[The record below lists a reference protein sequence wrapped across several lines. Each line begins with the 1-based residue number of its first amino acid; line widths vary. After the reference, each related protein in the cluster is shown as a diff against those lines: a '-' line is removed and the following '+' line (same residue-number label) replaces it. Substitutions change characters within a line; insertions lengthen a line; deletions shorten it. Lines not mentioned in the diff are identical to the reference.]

1 MINIFGKLYTFLR
14 RPPSPTGE
22 SSAEG
27 LNYGDG
33 NPDSGTPD
41 NHESQGASNHGDAS
55 NKMEKE
61 SQVLPSS
68 PGSDVDRGHIG
79 SGTDLGLKSTK
90 PVLEKVMNDSTASG
104 DWEHIQD
111 SNVAIINPN
120 TEVDHNDQ
128 NIIIHSTDV
137 NDANKNNSAVDMDS
151 ATVTPRDEPSAEEP
165 QIQLSNEPD
174 KLSSNE
180 PKESFSNESVKPS
193 SNESEKFSSN
203 KPENP
208 SEGLK
213 NISNDSEMSSVK
225 DGQKLAAE
233 KDGGEKSAAEKDGGE
248 KSAAERDGEE
258 KSAAERD
265 AEEKSAQAQSGG
277 DTEAKK
283 KSPDGHRN
291 KEHDQDKKEW
301 KDKTCK
307 YFQKGLKC
315 WRKDKCKFAHIR
327 EGAPRAVS
335 SDDSPPQHQSTE
347 PKQQSTNAPVEGDYP
362 SYLEYVCAMTLHSS
376 QINPKDLL
384 YKLGYLKGV
393 DTNIVGD
400 AVIGQYKLA
409 RNRQH
414 WFWID
419 KARYFAGL
427 FFDPM
432 WIDENLPKKNQKQRG
447 QRQKKTKENKND
459 RYEVGGGLCQ
469 DFRLKENP
477 NIEKIVTTAGGDG
490 AEKAPPLPSPIGQSK
505 GAGEPIPS
513 VGASQPVADS
523 LDTFT
528 EQVIQQAMQM
538 AISEGLSESLIME
551 VIDDVTAQTNSTATP
566 LKPRFQPT
574 KVDLSRTPR
583 SRPDQLAIGFN
594 YHSDVVVKES
604 PRTVGGQIIVLD
616 NLRQPREQQEQLA
629 IGFSFHADQLVK
641 DSPRTEKGEVLI
653 PGVVTTPRRKTRDQ
667 LAVGFGYH
675 SNLIAKDTDVVEAD
689 KENNGI
695 ENNMSASK
703 NKAFEKQ
710 AGKSDESDM
719 VMKEHNQSCIEE
731 QKVKSK
737 KLFQDTFA
745 IGFSHGSSQILK
757 QSLDGNID
765 SEFVTGLIED
775 AVKDE
780 GRNMSEMATEETVP
794 IETDGSAIVPTGLP
808 AGSVW

>member
-291 KEHDQDKKEW
+291 KEHDQDKK
-301 KDKTCK
+301 
-307 YFQKGLKC
+307 
-315 WRKDKCKFAHIR
+315 
-327 EGAPRAVS
+327 VS

-400 AVIGQYKLA
+400 AVIGQ
-409 RNRQH
+409 
-414 WFWID
+414 
-419 KARYFAGL
+419 
-427 FFDPM
+427 
-432 WIDENLPKKNQKQRG
+432 NLPKKNQKQRG

-808 AGSVW
+808 AGSVWELKYNRSLCTQAEYITSNIFIDVPCISLKVKFTLT